1 MFICSFTALL
11 HASVGLMGEENRR
24 AFAEGLDF
32 MSQLERKDDL
42 GAEKFVGFYVV
53 YGILDAL

>member
-11 HASVGLMGEENRR
+11 HASVGLVGEENKR

-32 MSQLERKDDL
+32 MSQLERKGDL
-42 GAEKFVGFYVV
+42 GLRSLWCFYVV